1 MKLIPSIAFNDFS
14 GSAGNVTARKIG
26 DKTYLSVRTKHSRKK
41 TSSQAEIRCRFADTI
56 RGYNELTD
64 EQRQGWTLLA
74 NNTGIYTTSSGATSV
89 TGHNLFVAI
98 NSYRQIF
105 GKQLTVDVP
114 SQLLP
119 SSYANIGE
127 FWLSPE
133 RIVFTGVA
141 LDDNS
146 SDVILFEMYPAQ
158 SPVETKSWNKTVI
171 VAVLPATDW
180 GDIDLT
186 DAFLQKFG
194 TPLTIGQMVFI
205 KVCRIDS
212 ECGYIKWYSMIAYP
226 ARETSYLHD
235 AVYIP
240 RAKIG
245 MDQVVSITED
255 VKCIDIDYEIST
267 GSKIT
272 SNNISIYILKGFLIG
287 CEFPHNGLSDAFNFD
302 RSYQYSRGPAERN
315 YLIQCMDVK
324 IFNNS
329 TKKINIYCLGG
340 TFTKQFETFGTYFLT
355 N

>member
-26 DKTYLSVRTKHSRKK
+26 DKTYLSVKTKHSRKK

-105 GKQLTVDVP
+105 GKPLSVDVP
-114 SQLLP
+114 SQIFP
-119 SSYANIGE
+119 SSCTNIGE

-133 RIVFTGVA
+133 RILFTGVA
-141 LDDNS
+141 LNDNS

-171 VAVLPATDW
+171 VAVVPATDW

-186 DAFLQKFG
+186 EAFLQKFG
-194 TPLTIGQMVFI
+194 TPLTIGQMVFVKI
-205 KVCRIDS
+205 CRIDS
-212 ECGYIKWYSMIAYP
+212 ECGYIKWYSMIAFP
-226 ARETSYLHD
+226 ARETSYLNNAD
-235 AVYIP
+235 YTP
-240 RAKIG
+240 RVKIS
-245 MDQVVSITED
+245 MDNIVPITNYDQCEHL
-255 VKCIDIDYEIST
+255 DYEMSP

-272 SNNISIYILKGFLIG
+272 SNTISAKVLKGYLAG
-287 CEFPHNGLSDAFNFD
+287 CEFPHKGLPNIFYSE
-302 RSYQYSRGPAERN
+302 RSFQYARATAE
-315 YLIQCMDVK
+315 YDYFIQCMEVK
-324 IFNNS
+324 IENNS
-329 TKKINIYCLGG
+329 YKKINLTNRAGN
-340 TFTKQFETFGTYFLT
+340 FKKHFETFGTYYVT